1 MEFLKIV
8 TKVLDA
14 IIAFL
19 LILTLFG
26 IILST
31 NVRSNVYALGE
42 NLLSNGLIGVIIL
55 IYFLWIGKKIPM
67 TIIKLFK
74 SKGLNSR
81 FWNDL

>member
-1 MEFLKIV
+1 MEFLKVV

-42 NLLSNGLIGVIIL
+42 NLLSNGLIGIIIL
-55 IYFLWIGKKIPM
+55 IYLLWIGKKIPM
-67 TIIKLFK
+67 TITKLFK
-74 SKGLNSR
+74 AKGLNSR

>member
-42 NLLSNGLIGVIIL
+42 NLLSNGLIGIIIL
-55 IYFLWIGKKIPM
+55 IYLLWIGKKIPK
-67 TIIKLFK
+67 TITKLFK
-74 SKGLNSR
+74 AKGLNSR

>member
-42 NLLSNGLIGVIIL
+42 NLLSNGLIGIIIL
-55 IYFLWIGKKIPM
+55 IYLLWIGKKIPM
-67 TIIKLFK
+67 TITKLFK
-74 SKGLNSR
+74 AKGLNSR

>member
-1 MEFLKIV
+1 MKFWKIV
-8 TKVLDA
+8 TKVVDV

-19 LILTLFG
+19 FILALFG
-26 IILST
+26 IVLSS
-31 NVRSNVYALGE
+31 NIRSNAHALGE
-42 NLLSNGLIGVIIL
+42 NLLSNGPIGIIIL
-55 IYFLWIGKKIPM
+55 IYLLWIGKKIPM